1 MTPRS
6 CTLGSAAFPALG
18 TSAEILVTRPGSLTA
33 AVALLRTE
41 LAALDRACSRFRP
54 DSELVEVN
62 RGAGAA
68 VPAGPLLRRA
78 LRVALVA
85 AVQTHGD
92 VDPTLGRCLRELG
105 YDRAFTDLPVDGP
118 ARPLGHDPG
127 AWRHIDLDDSAGT
140 ITVPEG
146 VELDLGATAKAFGAD
161 RATALVSSVLDTGV
175 LVNLGGDIATAGPAP
190 AGGWRV
196 RVADHPRRT
205 RPGDREQTVA
215 IRGGA
220 LATSSTTV
228 RTWTRDGVGHHHL
241 LDPRTG
247 QPVAPV
253 WRTVTVTAGSCVDAN
268 TAATAAIVAGTAA
281 PGWLDAVGLPAR
293 LVSAE
298 GDVVTL
304 GGWPADD
311 TPLAA

>member
-1 MTPRS
+1 
-6 CTLGSAAFPALG
+6 
-18 TSAEILVTRPGSLTA
+18 
-33 AVALLRTE
+33 
-41 LAALDRACSRFRP
+41 
-54 DSELVEVN
+54 
-62 RGAGAA
+62 
-68 VPAGPLLRRA
+68 
-78 LRVALVA
+78 
-85 AVQTHGD
+85 
-92 VDPTLGRCLRELG
+92 LRELG
-105 YDRAFTDLPVDGP
+105 YDRAFADLPADGP
-118 ARPLGHDPG
+118 VRPVAHDPG
-127 AWRHIDLDDSAGT
+127 AWRHIDLDDGAGT

-161 RATALVSSVLDTGV
+161 RASALVSSVLGTGV

-196 RVADHPRRT
+196 QVADHPQQT

-228 RTWTRDGVGHHHL
+228 RTWTRDGVRHHHL

-247 QPVAPV
+247 RPVAPV

-268 TAATAAIVAGTAA
+268 TAATAAIVAGADA
-281 PGWLDAVGLPAR
+281 PEWLAAVGLPAR
-293 LVSAE
+293 LVSAD
-298 GDVVTL
+298 GAVVTL

-311 TPLAA
+311 VPLAA